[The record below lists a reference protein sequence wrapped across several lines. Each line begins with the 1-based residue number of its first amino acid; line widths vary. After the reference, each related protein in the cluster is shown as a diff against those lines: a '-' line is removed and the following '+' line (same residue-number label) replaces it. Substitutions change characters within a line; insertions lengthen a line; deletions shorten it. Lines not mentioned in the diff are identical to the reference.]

1 MGTRAL
7 SPWHGRHDDG
17 SVNTL
22 VQRGPGRGTGHG
34 VDTPTR
40 DDSSRTFASRLNE
53 SDALM
58 WTIEKDPCLR
68 STIVAVAMLD
78 RSPDW
83 DRLVQRFAQAS
94 ELIPRL
100 RQRVV
105 ETPLRL
111 GPPRWES
118 DEFFDIDYHLR
129 RTVAR
134 EPGDIRSV
142 LDIAGLMA
150 MTAFDKD
157 RPLWE
162 FTVVE
167 GLAHGRAAFIQKVH
181 HSVTDGVG
189 GVKLAQLLL
198 DDKRNPVPTASGH
211 EATRPTQKNNLL
223 SIAESVADDLRSTA
237 IASLHGAQALPGMAT
252 RTVTHPHAG
261 TTATVRQLRSIGKL
275 LAPVTEPLSPIMT
288 GRGLSRRLDSFDV
301 SLESLLAAA
310 HAADSS
316 LNDAFLAG
324 VAGGMR
330 RYHDRHGAPVTA
342 LRVTMPINTR
352 RPGDPP
358 GSNRFTP
365 ARFTLPVSVVDAGVR
380 MRELGQLARSW
391 RKEPSL
397 PLTDVIAGV
406 LNRLPSVASTS
417 ILGSMLKAIDFVA
430 TNVPGLKQRSY
441 LSGAEVVRLY
451 AFAPPSGSAF
461 SVALMSHVDQ
471 CCVGINA
478 DTSAV
483 PDPEVLTAC
492 LREGFDEVLELGGR
506 S

>member
-1 MGTRAL
+1 M
-7 SPWHGRHDDG
+7 
-17 SVNTL
+17 NTV
-22 VQRGPGRGTGHG
+22 VQRGPGRSLGPG
-34 VDTPTR
+34 VDTPAQHV
-40 DDSSRTFASRLNE
+40 SSQKFASRLNE

-58 WTIEKDPCLR
+58 WTIERDPCLR

-83 DRLVQRFAQAS
+83 DRLVLRFQQAC

-105 ETPLRL
+105 DTPLRL
-111 GPPRWES
+111 GTPRWEL
-118 DEFFDIDYHLR
+118 DEFFDLNYHLR
-129 RTVAR
+129 RTVA
-134 EPGDIRSV
+134 PAPADFRSV

-167 GLAHGRAAFIQKVH
+167 GLDHGRAAFIQKVH

-189 GVKLAQLLL
+189 GVKLAKLLL
-198 DDKRNPVPTASGH
+198 DGKRKPPQAKSTV
-211 EATRPTQKNNLL
+211 R
-223 SIAESVADDLRSTA
+223 IAAPHQANGLTSLVESLAGDLRTA
-237 IASLHGAQALPGMAT
+237 VVASAHGAQALPGVAARAAANPSRGATMA
-252 RTVTHPHAG
+252 A
-261 TTATVRQLRSIGKL
+261 RQLRSIGKL
-275 LAPVTEPLSPIMT
+275 LAPVTQSMSPIMT
-288 GRGLSRRLDSFDV
+288 ERGLSRRLDSFDIP
-301 SLESLLAAA
+301 LDSLLAAA
-310 HAADSS
+310 HAVDSS
-316 LNDAFLAG
+316 LNDAFLAS

-330 RYHDRHGAPVTA
+330 RYHDVHGAPVKA
-342 LRVTMPINTR
+342 LRVTMPINLR

-365 ARFTLPVSVVDAGVR
+365 ARFALPVSAVDAGVR
-380 MRELGQLARSW
+380 MKELGQLARGW

-397 PLTDVIAGV
+397 HLTDVIAGV
-406 LNRLPSVASTS
+406 LNRLPAVASTAV
-417 ILGSMLKAIDFVA
+417 LGSMLKAIDFVA
-430 TNVPGLKQRSY
+430 TNVPGLTQRSY
-441 LSGAEVVRLY
+441 LAGAEVLRQY

-461 SVALMSHVDQ
+461 SIALMSHLDQ

-483 PDPEVLTAC
+483 PDPDVLTAC
-492 LREGFDEVLELGGR
+492 LRAGFEEVLAMGEKP
-506 S
+506 